1 MKNPQFL
8 ADQAET
14 LAILPIHDLVIFTK
28 FHINWT
34 KIVDFSLIACFS
46 ANAIF
51 YYSVSSKLMA
61 YDEFVS
67 FLCYK
72 QIDFNV
78 WKVRI
83 VQKKKG
89 LHYMY

>member
-1 MKNPQFL
+1 M
-8 ADQAET
+8 D
-14 LAILPIHDLVIFTK
+14 
-28 FHINWT
+28 
-34 KIVDFSLIACFS
+34 IVQIY
-46 ANAIF
+46 N
-51 YYSVSSKLMA
+51 SKLMA

-83 VQKKKG
+83 LQKKEG
-89 LHYMY
+89 LHYLDVLNA